1 MINRLEKMKLT
12 LEEEEVIAISDEGR
26 KEDIEECS

>member
-12 LEEEEVIAISDEGR
+12 LEEEMIAVLDEGR